1 MFGPNVRA
9 SIRVRIDYH
18 HRQEKFFSI
27 YENILRRLRS
37 LFRIDDSFE
46 IVLVTG
52 SGTATIE
59 TVISSYRGT
68 FRVGG
73 AEGTFRNRWIELA
86 RHHHKL
92 DDRGDLIIVQLET
105 SKSIL
110 NDPGD
115 ERPFFVDG
123 ISSFP
128 YYDRPPEVQ
137 IFATVSSKIL
147 GAAPVL
153 GIVIFKKS
161 LVDRFIAADDFTY
174 FNMNRLLMYGRERQT
189 PHTPAIP
196 LFADLLAKLERFDL
210 AQVRGRIDHHSE
222 ILVDALG
229 EENFIGQR
237 RCPVLT
243 LRDPD
248 ILPAWIL
255 EKYSIYGQW
264 PFGKAKKNI
273 QIFTYSERTRSYE
286 RLARDFKKI
295 RGKALRS
302 FGGNG

>member
-1 MFGPNVRA
+1 MFGPNVRS
-9 SIRVRIDYH
+9 SIRVQIDYH

-27 YENILRRLRS
+27 YENILLRIRS

-46 IVLVTG
+46 IVIVTG

-59 TVISSYRGT
+59 TVISSYKGV

-73 AEGTFRNRWIELA
+73 AEGTFRNRWIDLA
-86 RHHHKL
+86 KHYHKL
-92 DDRGDLIIVQLET
+92 DSRGDLILVQLET

-115 ERPFFVDG
+115 EEPFFVDG

-128 YYDRPPEVQ
+128 YYDRPSKAQ

-153 GIVIFKKS
+153 GIVVFKNS

-174 FNMNRLLMYGRERQT
+174 FNVNRLLSYGRERQT

-196 LFADLLAKLERFDL
+196 LFADLLTKLERFDL
-210 AQVRGRIDHHSE
+210 SGIRARIDHHSE

-248 ILPAWIL
+248 ALPSWIL

-264 PFGKAKKNI
+264 PFKGAKKNL
-273 QIFTYSERTRSYE
+273 QIFTYSEKTRSYE
-286 RLARDFKKI
+286 HLARDLKKI
-295 RGKALRS
+295 RR
-302 FGGNG
+302 

>member
-1 MFGPNVRA
+1 MFGPNART
-9 SIRVRIDYH
+9 SIRVDIDYH
-18 HRQEKFFSI
+18 HREEKFFSI

-37 LFRIDDSFE
+37 IFRIDDSFE
-46 IVLVTG
+46 IVIVTG
-52 SGTATIE
+52 SGTATME
-59 TVISSYRGT
+59 TVLSSYRGT

-86 RHHHKL
+86 KHYHKL

-110 NDPGD
+110 NDAGD
-115 ERPFFVDG
+115 EEPFFVDG

-128 YYDRPPEVQ
+128 YYDIPPQ
-137 IFATVSSKIL
+137 AKIFVTVSSKIL

-161 LVDRFIAADDFTY
+161 LVDRFIPADDFTY
-174 FNMNRLLMYGRERQT
+174 FNVNRLLIYGRERQT

-210 AQVRGRIDHHSE
+210 PKTRARIDHHSE
-222 ILVDALG
+222 ILVDAFG

-248 ILPAWIL
+248 MLPPWIL
-255 EKYSIYGQW
+255 EKYSIYGYR
-264 PFGKAKKNI
+264 PLGKAKKNL
-273 QIFTYSERTRSYE
+273 QIFTYSEKTRWYE
-286 RLARDFKKI
+286 HLARDLKKI
-295 RGKALRS
+295 R
-302 FGGNG
+302 F

>member
-9 SIRVRIDYH
+9 SIHVDIDYH

-37 LFRIDDSFE
+37 LFQIDDSFE
-46 IVLVTG
+46 IVIVTG
-52 SGTATIE
+52 SGTASIE
-59 TVISSYRGT
+59 TVISSYTGT

-73 AEGTFRNRWIELA
+73 VEGTFHNRWIELA
-86 RHHHKL
+86 KHYHKL

-110 NDPGD
+110 NDPGA
-115 ERPFFVDG
+115 EEPFFVDG

-128 YYDRPPEVQ
+128 YYDIPPKAQ
-137 IFATVSSKIL
+137 IFVTVSSKII

-153 GIVIFKKS
+153 GIVVFKKN
-161 LVDRFIAADDFTY
+161 LVDRFIPADDFTY
-174 FNMNRLLMYGRERQT
+174 FNVNRLLIYGRERQT

-210 AQVRGRIDHHSE
+210 PKTRARVDHHSE
-222 ILVDALG
+222 ILVDAYG

-248 ILPAWIL
+248 RLPSWII
-255 EKYSIYGQW
+255 EKYAIYGQW
-264 PFGKAKKNI
+264 PFRNAKKNL
-273 QIFTYSERTRSYE
+273 QIFTYSEKTRSYE
-286 RLARDFKKI
+286 QLARDLKKT
-295 RGKALRS
+295 RP
-302 FGGNG
+302 

>member
-1 MFGPNVRA
+1 MFGPNVRS
-9 SIRVRIDYH
+9 SIRFHIDYH

-37 LFRIDDSFE
+37 TFLIDDSFE
-46 IVLVTG
+46 IVIVTG
-52 SGTATIE
+52 SGTAAIE
-59 TVISSYRGT
+59 TVISSYRGA

-73 AEGTFRNRWIELA
+73 ADGTFRNRWIDLA
-86 RHHHKL
+86 KHYHKL

-110 NDPGD
+110 NDTGD
-115 ERPFFVDG
+115 EEPFFVDG

-128 YYDRPPEVQ
+128 YYEIPAKAK
-137 IFATVSSKIL
+137 IFVTVSSKIL

-153 GIVIFKKS
+153 GIIVFKKS
-161 LVDRFIAADDFTY
+161 LVDRFIPADDFTY
-174 FNMNRLLMYGRERQT
+174 FNMNRLLNYGRERQT

-196 LFADLLAKLERFDL
+196 LFADLLAKLEHFDL
-210 AQVRGRIDHHSE
+210 PKTRARIDRHSE
-222 ILVDALG
+222 ILVDAFG

-248 ILPAWIL
+248 VLPSWIL

-264 PFGKAKKNI
+264 PFGNAKKNP
-273 QIFTYSERTRSYE
+273 QIFTYSEKTRSYE
-286 RLARDFKKI
+286 RLARDLKKI
-295 RGKALRS
+295 RH
-302 FGGNG
+302 

>member
-1 MFGPNVRA
+1 MFGPNVSS
-9 SIRVRIDYH
+9 SIRVQIDYH
-18 HRQEKFFSI
+18 HREEKFFSI
-27 YENILRRLRS
+27 YENILRRFRS
-37 LFRIDDSFE
+37 IFQIDDSFE
-46 IVLVTG
+46 IVIVTG
-52 SGTATIE
+52 SGTASIE

-86 RHHHKL
+86 RHYHKL

-115 ERPFFVDG
+115 EEPFFVDG

-128 YYDRPPEVQ
+128 YYDIHPKAK
-137 IFATVSSKIL
+137 IFVTVSSKIL
-147 GAAPVL
+147 GAAPVI
-153 GIVIFKKS
+153 GIVLFKKN

-174 FNMNRLLMYGRERQT
+174 FNLNRLLIYGRDRQT

-210 AQVRGRIDHHSE
+210 PKTRARIDHHSE
-222 ILVDALG
+222 ILLDAFG

-248 ILPAWIL
+248 MLPPWIL

-264 PFGKAKKNI
+264 PFGKAKKNL
-273 QIFTYSERTRSYE
+273 QIFTYSEKTRSYE
-286 RLARDFKKI
+286 QLARDLKKI
-295 RGKALRS
+295 RH
-302 FGGNG
+302 